1 MTMDFDEPILAL
13 REVLDLLL
21 VGRGFVEGLKER
33 GILASRIQAG
43 RGGAGHQAKRTYSL
57 RDLLKVEAVSRLVE
71 IGMMPSVM
79 GPIVKEGGNIDAAI
93 EAWGRKPGAKTIR
106 PIVIMARDT
115 YSEEECSIAKLSGQM
130 RELGQEAYAVFD
142 PEALIAKWTRRIA
155 VYLDGR
161 NSGVPK
167 KELLVKTLDGFDPD
181 ARFVVTQP
189 FVTAAPAGKRRPK
202 QKRG

>member
-43 RGGAGHQAKRTYSL
+43 RGGAGHEGKRTYSL
-57 RDLLKVEAVSRLVE
+57 RDLLKIETVARLVG
-71 IGMMPSVM
+71 IGMMPSVS
-79 GPIVKEGGNIDAAI
+79 GSIVEDGGTIDAAI
-93 EAWGRKPGAKTIR
+93 EASSRKTGAKTIR
-106 PIVIMARDT
+106 PLVIIGRDT
-115 YSEEECSIAKLSGQM
+115 YSEEECGIAKLSARM
-130 RELGQEAYAVFD
+130 HELGQEAYAVFD

-167 KELLVKTLDGFDPD
+167 KELPVKALDGFDPD
-181 ARFVVTQP
+181 ARFVVAQP
-189 FVTAAPAGKRRPK
+189 FVTAAPAVKRRPK